1 MDSDLGTAFKDM
13 LKPYRFTLQMPAC
26 VTICTTGWVEPR
38 GQRLQHAISA
48 HAKPLRDRGCKM
60 RNSSST
66 CTLTTPSM
74 TRPARFRSR
83 SSVRLASRCS
93 RRPMAHPCRW
103 RHTTIRPA
111 SCRALA
117 AASPAFERALI
128 LSPSSFATMT
138 MIRTVSRLA
147 FGMSAATKSTQRRH
161 RSRVAG

>member
-66 CTLTTPSM
+66 CTLDYTVDDSTGSFPIPKLGASGRHGVLDDQWLILADGF
-74 TRPARFRSR
+74 TQRSG
-83 SSVRLASRCS
+83 
-93 RRPMAHPCRW
+93 
-103 RHTTIRPA
+103 PA

-117 AASPAFERALI
+117 AASPAFEWALI
-128 LSPSSFATMT
+128 LSPSSFATMA
-138 MIRTVSRLA
+138 MMRTVSRLA
-147 FGMSAATKSTQRRH
+147 FGMSAATKATQRRH
-161 RSRVAG
+161 RSRA